1 MNVRKYFDNRRRAAT
16 VVEAAMVLSV
26 AMILTLAIY
35 EYCRYFML
43 SELVNNAAR
52 EGARLAVVSTNTQ
65 NTTAIQNTVYQ
76 YLANQSLTNTS
87 GNPLSPSDVQVY
99 QVNPA
104 TGAKATP
111 DSNWYDAAFGSSI
124 MVQVNAQFTPMLP
137 TLGFLPTTVTLQ
149 GTAVMS
155 SEAN

>member
-1 MNVRKYFDNRRRAAT
+1 MKTGKHCFAHRPGAT
-16 VVEAAMVLSV
+16 VVETAIVLSV
-26 AMILTLAIY
+26 ALIVTLAIY
-35 EYCRYFML
+35 EYGRYFML

-52 EGARLAVVSTNTQ
+52 EGARLAVATTNTQ
-65 NTTAIQNTVYQ
+65 NTAAIQNTVMQ
-76 YLANQSLTNTS
+76 HLANQNLTNTS
-87 GNPLSPSDVQVY
+87 GNPFSAADVLVY

-104 TGAKATP
+104 TGALASP

-124 MVQVNAQFTPMLP
+124 MVQVNAKFTPLFP
-137 TLGFLPTTVTLQ
+137 TFGFLPSSVNLI

>member
-1 MNVRKYFDNRRRAAT
+1 MKIGNPHARRRPGAT
-16 VVEAAMVLSV
+16 LVETAMVLIV
-26 AMILTLAIY
+26 ALTLTLAIY

-65 NTTAIQNTVYQ
+65 NTAAIQNTVYK
-76 YLANQSLTNTS
+76 YLANQSLMNTS
-87 GNPLSPSDVQVY
+87 GKAFSASDVLVY

-104 TGAKATP
+104 TGAKTVP

-124 MVQVNAQFTPMLP
+124 MVRVNAKFNPMLP
-137 TLGFLPTTVTLQ
+137 TFGFLPTTVNLR